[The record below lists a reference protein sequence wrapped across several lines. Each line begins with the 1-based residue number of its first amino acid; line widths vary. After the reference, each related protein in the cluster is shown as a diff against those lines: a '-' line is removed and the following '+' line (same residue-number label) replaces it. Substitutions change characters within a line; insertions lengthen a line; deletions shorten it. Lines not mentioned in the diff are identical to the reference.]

1 MMGEHAGTVMEGT
14 VREGIIRPIGTRG
27 VVDIGPREEGKKALS
42 TSRLIFLPSYILFI
56 ILGRI

>member
-27 VVDIGPREEGKKALS
+27 AVEIGPREEVKKALWS
-42 TSRLIFLPSYILFI
+42 SHFTLLS
-56 ILGRI
+56 